1 MSDNAGSAQI
11 EDVLSSIRRLLSEE
25 SDRQTRRAL
34 EDDAATRVGQLAA
47 VRPVQSAVQ
56 PDPVPAEPAVKA
68 PLAALVLT
76 PDFRVDEATAFDAA
90 PNQEPM
96 AESDPAES
104 AEFTPPHD
112 SSEAEDHAP
121 DVQSS
126 THGSASSDW
135 WSTPA
140 SDAAALRDGAEDSQ
154 SEDGLALDPAAED
167 VAQMADDPAEVQD
180 AELVSEDRAADD
192 DEPDDRSERPWNAPA
207 EDAAEDAAEDI
218 EAALPQDEDDNHG
231 GHDDFAASLMSA
243 FPELAPESDALDRAV
258 AEHAAPDTSYY
269 EDEHCSDP
277 NVTSLEKHRDAVF
290 ELHKMMARA
299 EADMPREG
307 QEEFAQTP
315 RPSQPEVMDPVEDE
329 PVAEPVADDERLVTL
344 DESVMDEEGLRDL
357 VAQLVREE
365 LKGSLGERITRNVRK
380 LVRREIHR
388 ALAARDFE

>member
-11 EDVLSSIRRLLSEE
+11 EDVLSSIRRLVSEE

-34 EDDAATRVGQLAA
+34 EDDAAALVGQVAA
-47 VRPVQSAVQ
+47 VRPVRPAVQ
-56 PDPVPAEPAVKA
+56 PDPEPAEPAVKA

-76 PDFRVDEATAFDAA
+76 PDFRVDDAAASDAA

-96 AESDPAES
+96 AETDPAEPADVAPS
-104 AEFTPPHD
+104 HD
-112 SSEAEDHAP
+112 CSEAEDHAP

-207 EDAAEDAAEDI
+207 EDAAEEI
-218 EAALPQDEDDNHG
+218 EAALPQDEDDSHG

-243 FPELAPESDALDRAV
+243 FPDPAPESDASDRAD
-258 AEHAAPDTSYY
+258 AEHAAPDMSYY
-269 EDEHCSDP
+269 EDEHYSDP

-307 QEEFAQTP
+307 HEEFAQTP